1 MMVMMDH
8 DGGREMMMMMVVE
21 ERCGREMMLMM
32 RPSICV

>member
-8 DGGREMMMMMVVE
+8 DGGREMMMMVVE